1 MKVIRVYRNKDCARC
16 EKFARAH
23 KFLDWLN
30 RVDTSTE
37 DPACGPMAM
46 GEIVVEDL
54 KTGEIL
60 HGVDAVR
67 KIYWQIPAYWVL
79 LPLLRIPAIA
89 RYVDR
94 EVRGCVGD
102 SCAVH

>member
-1 MKVIRVYRNKDCARC
+1 
-16 EKFARAH
+16 
-23 KFLDWLN
+23 
-30 RVDTSTE
+30 
-37 DPACGPMAM
+37 M

-54 KTGEIL
+54 QTGELI
-60 HGVDAVR
+60 HGVEAMR
-67 KIYWQIPAYWVL
+67 KIYHQIPAWWIL

-102 SCAVH
+102 SCKV